1 MINFNY
7 YVCIIM
13 FMRYHRFTPSV
24 VHYSSAAVVQGL
36 DRDMKGTLEPRLVDG
51 YWYNEKLNKFFK
63 SRQSVRD
70 SEALHGQQT
79 ETIVLLLRHSEFS
92 SIKFF

>member
-13 FMRYHRFTPSV
+13 FMRYHHFTPSV

-51 YWYNEKLNKFFK
+51 Y
-63 SRQSVRD
+63 
-70 SEALHGQQT
+70 
-79 ETIVLLLRHSEFS
+79 
-92 SIKFF
+92 